1 MTGSIVIL
9 GGPDSGKSNYI
20 ARLWPALEEKAGE
33 LVMTVQ
39 PPDIDY
45 VLEAAGHLFEGQFIQ
60 RSEQSDSRRTFE
72 VTVAPRA
79 GGAETKIV
87 IPDVAGE
94 TWRNAVT
101 EYDVP
106 DDVRKDLL
114 DATGAL
120 LFLREG
126 SELNV
131 APLDVVTSRNL
142 LAKLGPQV
150 DQGMPT
156 QVMLCELVRFLGL
169 TLARRPDGS
178 RPRLAVVVSAWDLV
192 GDDVGGR
199 GPVAY
204 LEKEYPMLAG
214 RLADLEHMDVQVFGL
229 SVVGGDLG
237 EEDFKAEFLEKGLD
251 GHGWVSVPEP
261 DGGGWRRV
269 ADVTK
274 PIAWV
279 MGI

>member
-45 VLEAAGHLFEGQFIQ
+45 VLESAGHLFEGQFIQ
-60 RSEQSDSRRTFE
+60 RSEHSDDRRTFE

-79 GGAETKIV
+79 GGGETKIV
-87 IPDVAGE
+87 IPDVSGE
-94 TWRNAVT
+94 IWRTAVS

-106 DDVRKDLL
+106 DDVKRDLL

-126 SELNV
+126 SDQNV
-131 APLDVVTSRNL
+131 APLDVVTSRKL
-142 LAKLGPQV
+142 LERMGPQ
-150 DQGMPT
+150 DDLGTPT
-156 QVMLCELVRFLGL
+156 QVMLCELVRFLEL
-169 TLARRPDGS
+169 SLVKRPDGS

-192 GDDVGGR
+192 SPDVAER

-204 LEKEYPMLAG
+204 LKEYPMLAG
-214 RLADLEHMDVQVFGL
+214 RLSDLDRLQVQVFGL

-237 EEDFKAEFLEKGLD
+237 EDEFRKTFLEKGLD
-251 GHGWVSVPEP
+251 GHGWVSVPKP
-261 DGGGWRRV
+261 DGEGWHEV
-269 ADVTK
+269 PDVTK
-274 PIAWV
+274 PISWA